1 LDNVPPIDA
10 SLTALLT
17 SLHFAADKHRDQR
30 RKNREARP
38 YINHPIEVAEIL
50 SRVGG
55 VTDLAT
61 LQAAILH
68 DTIEDTQTT
77 GAELEACFGVEVRRL
92 VEEVTDDQRL
102 PKAERKRLQIEHAP
116 YLSPKARLIKIADKI
131 SNVRDVTHSPPAHWP
146 HHRRCEY
153 LDWAEK
159 VVAGLRGSNPAV
171 EELFEQVLKEG
182 RSLLTSQTD
191 NLPEPSTQQ
200 KALQP

>member
-1 LDNVPPIDA
+1 LDATPVTDTN
-10 SLTALLT
+10 LTALLT
-17 SLHFAADKHRDQR
+17 ALHFAADKHRDQR
-30 RKNREARP
+30 RKSRDACP

-55 VTDLAT
+55 ITDLAT

-77 GAELEACFGVEVRRL
+77 SEELESRFGAEVRRL

-116 YLSPKARLIKIADKI
+116 HLSKKAKLIKIADKI
-131 SNVRDVTHSPPAHWP
+131 SNVRDVTHSPPTHWP
-146 HHRRCEY
+146 HRRRCEY

-159 VVAGLRGSNPAV
+159 VIAGLRGSNPAIEAFFDQTV
-171 EELFEQVLKEG
+171 REG
-182 RSLLTSQTD
+182 RA
-191 NLPEPSTQQ
+191 
-200 KALQP
+200 ALSGSPP